1 MHESAAGAETLVL
14 VLGDQLTP
22 SLPALAGAERR
33 TAVVLMAEV
42 ADEATYV
49 RHHRKKLAF
58 VFAAMRHYAEELRAA
73 GWRVDYVTLEDSTN
87 TGSLGGELTR
97 AVRRWNARRV
107 RATEAGEWRVRAMQ
121 REWQSRLGVQVD
133 VLPDTRF
140 VCREAD
146 FADWAGQRT
155 QLRMEYFYRRMRRAT
170 GLLMEGDAP
179 AGGRWNFDA
188 ENRAPAARGARF
200 APPPRFAP
208 DAITRA
214 VLAMVARR
222 FPDHPGALE
231 PFHLAVTRADA
242 ERALEAFLHERLPG
256 FGATQDAML
265 AGEPVLNHSLLSPY
279 LNVGLLDPLTVCRRA
294 EAEYRAG
301 RAPLAAVEGFV
312 RQILGWREYVRGIYF
327 QQGPDYGTRNALG
340 AQRALPA
347 FYWTAD
353 TRMACVQAVVAQTLE
368 SAYAHHIQ
376 RLMVTGN
383 FALLAGVAPREVH
396 EWYLAVYAD
405 AFEWVELPN
414 TLGMSQYA
422 DGGLLASKPYAASG
436 AYIKRMS
443 DYCTRCRYDVRDRR
457 GANACPFNA
466 LYWDFLARNAPKLQ
480 ANPRLANAYR
490 QWRAFAAA
498 DQRALRAR
506 AAALIERADSL

>member
-155 QLRMEYFYRRMRRAT
+155 QLRMEYF
-170 GLLMEGDAP
+170 
-179 AGGRWNFDA
+179 
-188 ENRAPAARGARF
+188 
-200 APPPRFAP
+200 
-208 DAITRA
+208 
-214 VLAMVARR
+214 
-222 FPDHPGALE
+222 
-231 PFHLAVTRADA
+231 
-242 ERALEAFLHERLPG
+242 
-256 FGATQDAML
+256 
-265 AGEPVLNHSLLSPY
+265 
-279 LNVGLLDPLTVCRRA
+279 
-294 EAEYRAG
+294 
-301 RAPLAAVEGFV
+301 
-312 RQILGWREYVRGIYF
+312 
-327 QQGPDYGTRNALG
+327 
-340 AQRALPA
+340 
-347 FYWTAD
+347 
-353 TRMACVQAVVAQTLE
+353 
-368 SAYAHHIQ
+368 
-376 RLMVTGN
+376 
-383 FALLAGVAPREVH
+383 
-396 EWYLAVYAD
+396 
-405 AFEWVELPN
+405 
-414 TLGMSQYA
+414 
-422 DGGLLASKPYAASG
+422 
-436 AYIKRMS
+436 
-443 DYCTRCRYDVRDRR
+443 
-457 GANACPFNA
+457 
-466 LYWDFLARNAPKLQ
+466 
-480 ANPRLANAYR
+480 
-490 QWRAFAAA
+490 
-498 DQRALRAR
+498 
-506 AAALIERADSL
+506 